1 VCGQVRGERTW
12 SLPPSL
18 MAHLQAARA
27 AGEPLDGPAIFH
39 CTHRAYGVGMI
50 DVADVLGAARA
61 LSEAAVRGP
70 ANLLVG
76 TVSHC
81 HGALGVLRVD

>member
-1 VCGQVRGERTW
+1 MGAERARGE
-12 SLPPSL
+12 S
-18 MAHLQAARA
+18 
-27 AGEPLDGPAIFH
+27 LDGPAIFH

-50 DVADVLGAARA
+50 DVADVLGAERT
-61 LSEAAVRGP
+61 LVDVMQRGD

-81 HGALGVLRVD
+81 HGALGVLRIAKTEP